1 MIHIIVWY
9 YDKTF
14 VKASSFRLNSKPRMA
29 KLYHSCGL
37 YKLAENT
44 LVLRTAVYMHN
55 FLNSTFLISLVF

>member
-14 VKASSFRLNSKPRMA
+14 VKPRMA
-29 KLYHSCGL
+29 KLYHSCVV

-55 FLNSTFLISLVF
+55 FLNLTFLISLVF